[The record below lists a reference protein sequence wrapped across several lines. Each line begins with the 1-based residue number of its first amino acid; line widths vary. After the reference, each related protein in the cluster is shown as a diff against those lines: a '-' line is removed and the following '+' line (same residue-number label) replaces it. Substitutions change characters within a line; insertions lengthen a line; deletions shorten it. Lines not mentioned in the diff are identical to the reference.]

1 EWVGANATVPM
12 LGWKV
17 VVQEP
22 ADEALGPLRHL
33 RRQAFMWLA
42 FGLLVAVLLGV
53 TSVRS
58 VTAPIKKLRE
68 AALAG
73 TGGAL
78 ETNVDVKGHDELG
91 ELANAFNTM
100 TRGLREREGLKLTL
114 ALSETLE
121 LPEVLERLLDSL
133 GRAVRF
139 DEAAVLIK
147 TRDGMDVIVSRGP
160 RGKDEAR
167 RIIPTSAPLANAISS
182 LPPPP
187 PHHHP
192 S

>member
-1 EWVGANATVPM
+1 SESFERFRPGESGAAFLLDGEGKVIVHTERELVLKQANLKDHPLVKGVQSDEWVGANATVPM

-22 ADEALGPLRHL
+22 ADEALGPLRPL

-68 AALAG
+68 AALAV

-100 TRGLREREGLKLTL
+100 TRG
-114 ALSETLE
+114 
-121 LPEVLERLLDSL
+121 
-133 GRAVRF
+133 
-139 DEAAVLIK
+139 
-147 TRDGMDVIVSRGP
+147 
-160 RGKDEAR
+160 
-167 RIIPTSAPLANAISS
+167 
-182 LPPPP
+182 
-187 PHHHP
+187 
-192 S
+192 